1 MLWITKLKYKDKEY
15 QFQDTQALNAIRQLR
30 QSINDINSRIQGVMC
45 FIGTTS
51 TSLVDGEEVNQLVP
65 KSQDSLL
72 RTENFNTG
80 DVVNSNGEW
89 FISIT
94 DSGHSFWFSLGKN
107 FISFPNYK
115 ADYTPQGTNSSSAVT
130 LRGSESKKLQ
140 TQTINIPQNA
150 SKASFVKS
158 VNFTPGEQPSFI
170 VTDENE
176 CLILNQGTNPSLDVT
191 SQQAV
196 TNIGQS
202 SQITIATGK
211 VVEQDENGDSVVT
224 KPNNEGTAEGQI
236 FTGTRSTIISVPQ
249 N

>member
-94 DSGHSFWFSLGKN
+94 DDGHSFWFSLGKN

-115 ADYTPQGTNSSSAVT
+115 ADYTPQGTNSSSTVT

-150 SKASFVKS
+150 SKDSFVKS
-158 VNFTPGEQPSFI
+158 VSITAGEQPSF
-170 VTDENE
+170 TAENE
-176 CLILNQGTNPSLDVT
+176 CLVLNQGTNPSLNVT

-196 TNIGQS
+196 TDIGQS